1 MDLICRLNAVRPPG
15 LSSRKP
21 LPGEDGGRLAQR
33 SVPAP
38 DYHAPSARVPRM
50 RYLRMPIEVE
60 SPEETGYASIACNLA
75 ESSMRDRVLG
85 DLRLDI
91 DLATTVLLYG
101 DHRGHRGFREL
112 LAAEGGV
119 DVDQVLLTPGAAG
132 ALFIVATTLLT
143 PGDHLVVLRPNYATN
158 IETPRAIGCDISFVD
173 LAFERGWR
181 YSAEDIARAMT
192 PRTRLVSITTP
203 HNPTG
208 TILPADELRAIAT
221 LAASRGAHLLVDETY
236 RDLSASSSAPLA
248 TTLGERVISVASLS
262 KAYGLPGLRLGWLLT
277 GDPTL
282 NERFLAAK
290 EQIFICGAV
299 LDEEIG
305 YRVYRRRQEERPRIA
320 EDAARGRAT
329 VREWMGREQ
338 RMEWVEPA
346 GGVVAF
352 PRIRADAG
360 VDVPRF
366 YAILNGE
373 YRTWVGPGHWFEQ
386 DDRYMRIG
394 YGWPSTDE
402 LRQGLGNLSAA
413 LAQST

>member
-1 MDLICRLNAVRPPG
+1 
-15 LSSRKP
+15 
-21 LPGEDGGRLAQR
+21 
-33 SVPAP
+33 
-38 DYHAPSARVPRM
+38 M
-50 RYLRMPIEVE
+50 RYVRMPIEAE
-60 SPEETGYASIACNLA
+60 SPEEMGYAHIACNLA

-91 DLATTVLLYG
+91 DLARMAFLYG

-112 LAAEGGV
+112 LAAEGGA
-119 DVDQVLLTPGAAG
+119 DADQVLLTPGAAG
-132 ALFIVATTLLT
+132 ALFIVATTLLA
-143 PGDHLVVLRPNYATN
+143 PGDHLVVLRPNYAPN
-158 IETPRAIGCDISFVD
+158 IETPRAIGCDISFVE

-192 PRTRLVSITTP
+192 PKTRLVSITTP

-208 TILPADELRAIAT
+208 TMLPADELRAIAT
-221 LAASRGAHLLVDETY
+221 LVASRGAHLLVDETY
-236 RDLSASSSAPLA
+236 RDLSAGASTPLA

-277 GDPTL
+277 RDRTL

-290 EQIFICGAV
+290 EQIFICGGV

-305 YRVYRRRQEERPRIA
+305 YQVYRRRLEELPRIA
-320 EDAARGRAT
+320 ADATRGRE
-329 VREWMGREQ
+329 VMREWIGRER

-352 PRIRADAG
+352 PRIREDAG

-366 YAILNGE
+366 YATLNGE

-394 YGWPSTDE
+394 YGWPTEGE
-402 LRQGLGNLSAA
+402 LAEGLGNVTKALEAA
-413 LAQST
+413 VGR